1 VVSQEVGNIEAG
13 AGDGRALVE
22 TSVRSMP
29 VVAVDPGDQLRESL
43 GGVLVEPSIGP
54 FADSGLDKPFGLAV
68 GAWCVDAGAN
78 VFDLQLAAT
87 FSEAIGAEAG
97 TVISHDAANR
107 DAHVSEV
114 SYRLTQETAGGG
126 AGFIRKHGGESHAGV
141 IVNGDIKELPA
152 GTASFVLRVS
162 GETVAGFVDARQLFD
177 VDMQQ
182 VAGGGM
188 LVANDGNGW
197 FERANGVQFQAG
209 QDAADGGPA
218 QASGLR
224 DSHAGP
230 ALATQLFDVG
240 GRFGGSATR

>member
-1 VVSQEVGNIEAG
+1 MSHEGPPRSGVNPNWALAVVSQEVGNIEAG

-29 VVAVDPGDQLRESL
+29 VVAVDRGGPLCEAL
-43 GGVLVEPSIGP
+43 GGGLVEPSIGP

-126 AGFIRKHGGESHAGV
+126 AGFIRKHGGESHAGG

-152 GTASFVLRVS
+152 RTARFVLRGS
-162 GETVAGFVDARQLFD
+162 GETVAGVVDSRQPFYFD
-177 VDMQQ
+177 MLPGA
-182 VAGGGM
+182 AGGV
-188 LVANDGNGW
+188 LV
-197 FERANGVQFQAG
+197 
-209 QDAADGGPA
+209 
-218 QASGLR
+218 
-224 DSHAGP
+224 
-230 ALATQLFDVG
+230 
-240 GRFGGSATR
+240 